1 MLAESAN
8 WSRANADVLRDTHWI
23 GGDPDRLDVYGWA
36 SWSPAKSIITLRNPS
51 DHAQLT
57 VVDLQRQLEL
67 PAGAAH
73 RFRAHSPWTTDA
85 AKPSLIL
92 DAGKLGTV
100 TLAPF
105 EVLTL
110 ELTPTPAES

>member
-8 WSRANADVLRDTHWI
+8 WSRANAGVLRDTHWI

-36 SWSPAKSIITLRNPS
+36 SWSPGKSIITLRNPS
-51 DHAQLT
+51 DHAQLA

-67 PAGAAH
+67 PTGAAH
-73 RFRAHSPWTTDA
+73 RFNVHSPWKSDA
-85 AKPSLIL
+85 VKPGLTL
-92 DAGKLGTV
+92 DADKPGTV

-110 ELTPTPAES
+110 ELTPAES